1 MTKNKI
7 LPVFIPH
14 GGCRHRCIFCDQYR
28 ITAEDHLPSEEE
40 LEVMIP
46 PDLDNDTELAF
57 YGGTF
62 TALPA
67 PVRRAY
73 LEFARRKKEEGVIKG
88 IRLSTHP
95 AYMDAAIAG
104 ELESYGVDV
113 VELGIQ
119 STDDN
124 VLNLSSRGHGS
135 KEVFAAAET
144 LSASEMRWGI
154 QLMVGLPGD
163 SEEKD
168 LRSVVQL
175 LPYRP
180 DMARIYPVLVLKG
193 TPLARMWQRGE
204 YAPLTLD
211 EAVRIS
217 GKMLALFSH
226 AGVPVIRMGLQP
238 TEEITFGSDTLLAGP
253 FHPAFGYLVRCFLK
267 REQMAMLLKAYDEP
281 SLRFLGPK
289 KDLPL
294 LFGYQGETPGLL
306 AVERKLAVGES
317 DLPRGAVALA
327 PFSKKEKRNIL
338 GILTEEDFLEKYTE
352 RDRSIYCI

>member
-28 ITAEDHLPSEEE
+28 ITAGNHLPSSEE
-40 LEVMIP
+40 LEAMIP
-46 PDLDNDTELAF
+46 PDLDNETELAF

-67 PVRRAY
+67 TVRRVY
-73 LEFARRKKEEGVIKG
+73 LEFACRKKEAGVIGG

-119 STDDN
+119 STDEE
-124 VLNLSSRGHGS
+124 VLNLAARGHGS
-135 KEVFAAAET
+135 KEVFTAAET
-144 LSASEMRWGI
+144 LAASEMRWGV

-168 LRSVVQL
+168 FFSVSQL
-175 LPYRP
+175 LPYHP

-193 TPLARMWQRGE
+193 TPLAQMWQRGE
-204 YAPLTLD
+204 YMPLSLD
-211 EAVRIS
+211 DAVRIS
-217 GKMLALFSH
+217 GKMLALFSC

-238 TEEITFGSDTLLAGP
+238 TEEIAFGSDTLLAGP

-267 REQMAMLLKAYDEP
+267 REQMAMLLREHSET

-294 LFGYQGETPGLL
+294 LFGDHGETLGLL
-306 AVERKLAVGES
+306 AGERKLVVGES

-327 PFSKKEKRNIL
+327 PFSKKEKGNLL
-338 GILTEEDFLEKYTE
+338 GILTEEDFLKKYTE
-352 RDRSIYCI
+352 HDRSIFCI